1 MTSSPA
7 ALCARGTANWP
18 GPLEIPGGDTHEFL
32 GTDFEALSDV
42 GQKSS
47 NRYKSAIFSRSWRTK
62 KAKRLY
68 HWEGF
73 WMILV

>member
-32 GTDFEALSDV
+32 ANFEALSDV
-42 GQKSS
+42 GQTSS
-47 NRYKSAIFSRSWRTK
+47 NRIQIGINRRFSQDLGEQRKHRDFITWKDS
-62 KAKRLY
+62 
-68 HWEGF
+68 G
-73 WMILV
+73 